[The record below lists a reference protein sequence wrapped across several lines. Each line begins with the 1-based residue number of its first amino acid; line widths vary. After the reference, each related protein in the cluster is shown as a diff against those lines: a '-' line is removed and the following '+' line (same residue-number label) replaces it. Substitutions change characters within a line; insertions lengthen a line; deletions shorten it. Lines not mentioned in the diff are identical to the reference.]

1 MANFNKVLFMGNLT
15 RDPELRYL
23 PNGTAVTSFTV
34 ASNRVY
40 TLQTGEKKQEVA
52 FMRVIVWARRAET
65 CGEYLSKGSSV
76 FVEGRLQTRTWEA
89 QDGQKRSAV
98 EIVADN
104 VQFLGRPRKEGQP
117 VTAEGSKNGQQ
128 PLDIVPDI
136 DLPPSGTLPP
146 GNTAKGDTQGR
157 DEVPF

>member
-40 TLQTGEKKQEVA
+40 SLPSGEKKEEA
-52 FMRVIVWARRAET
+52 TFIRVVVWARRAET
-65 CGEYLSKGSSV
+65 CAEYLNKGSSV
-76 FVEGRLQTRTWEA
+76 FVEGRLQSRTWQG
-89 QDGQKRSAV
+89 QDGQKRSTI

-104 VQFLGRPRKEGQP
+104 VQFLGKPKKDGPAKTQHKPEAQ
-117 VTAEGSKNGQQ
+117 E
-128 PLDIVPDI
+128 PLGIDPDI
-136 DLPPSGTLPP
+136 DIAGSS
-146 GNTAKGDTQGR
+146 TQSNEE
-157 DEVPF
+157 DVPF